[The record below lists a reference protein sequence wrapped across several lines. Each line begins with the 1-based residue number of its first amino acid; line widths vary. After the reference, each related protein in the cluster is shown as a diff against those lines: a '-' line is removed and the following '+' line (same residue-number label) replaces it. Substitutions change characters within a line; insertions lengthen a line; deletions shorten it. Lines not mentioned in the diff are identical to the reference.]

1 MVINVL
7 IKLKMKK
14 NYNITFVLLAILV
27 IFGCSKKNDN
37 NAEVTG
43 QLYFHLHTNVDTA
56 EVDDYNTVIQSSDG
70 RKISLS
76 IAQLYISNIQLVKLD
91 GSIYPVTCKIL
102 LKVLDNEVYFVGNVP
117 AGNYNSV
124 IFNIGL
130 DSVTNSEKPLNT
142 DTVLNRPEMWFS
154 NVAQPQ
160 GYVYLNVEG
169 KIDTSAN
176 ADGSVAQ
183 MVPFAYK
190 IGTQLN
196 VKQVTMPVQ
205 HYSVLPNQT
214 EYVHM
219 IINYMKVFNGVD
231 LSKPGNL
238 SIKNISDNSGAL
250 ANQIANN
257 IPGMFSYEQ

>member
-1 MVINVL
+1 
-7 IKLKMKK
+7 MKK
-14 NYNITFVLLAILV
+14 IYNITFILLTILV
-27 IFGCSKKNDN
+27 IFGCSKKNNN

-43 QLYFHLHTNVDTA
+43 QLYFHLHTNIDTT
-56 EVDDYNTVIQSSDG
+56 EVDDYSTIIKSSDG

-91 GSIYPVTCKIL
+91 GSIYPVTGKIL
-102 LKVLDNEVYFVGNVP
+102 LKVFENEAYFVGNVP
-117 AGNYNSV
+117 AGNYKSV
-124 IFNIGL
+124 IFNVGL
-130 DSVTNSEKPLNT
+130 DSITNAETPLIT
-142 DTVLNRPEMWFS
+142 DTVLNRPEMWFA

-169 KIDTSAN
+169 KIDTTAN
-176 ADGSVAQ
+176 ANCSVEQ
-183 MVPFAYK
+183 MVPFIYK
-190 IGTQLN
+190 IGTQNN
-196 VKQVTMPVQ
+196 VKQVSMPDQ
-205 HYSVLPNQT
+205 NYSVLPNQT

-219 IINYMKVFNGVD
+219 IINYMNVFNGVD

-238 SIKNISDNSGAL
+238 SVQNISDNSGML